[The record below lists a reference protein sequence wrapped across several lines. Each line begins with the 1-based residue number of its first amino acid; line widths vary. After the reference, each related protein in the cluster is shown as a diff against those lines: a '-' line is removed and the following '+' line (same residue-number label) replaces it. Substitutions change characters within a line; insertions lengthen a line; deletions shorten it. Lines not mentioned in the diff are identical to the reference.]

1 MNPTPHKHRLQTL
14 SFHRRNHLPVT
25 FHGRRDHADSSIWG
39 YKVFVNPSCSDVLC
53 TTTAEA
59 LAMGKFVVIADH
71 PSNIFFAEN
80 FPENTVLYDP
90 DVPGED
96 RAREE

>member
-1 MNPTPHKHRLQTL
+1 MC
-14 SFHRRNHLPVT
+14 RNALPVT
-25 FHGRRDHADSSIWG
+25 FHGRRDHAAASLWG

-71 PSNIFFAEN
+71 PSNIFFAQN
-80 FPENTVLYDP
+80 FPENTILYDP
-90 DVPGED
+90 DVPGKPDLELSF
-96 RAREE
+96 